1 MLKLSEK
8 YKKEVIPAMKE
19 KFGYTN
25 DMAVPRIKK
34 VIVNS
39 GFGRQV
45 SGKTGKEGEK
55 IQKHILNEL
64 SLITGQKPALR
75 KAKKSI
81 SSFKLRKGVPIGA
94 VVTLRGRKMY
104 DFLERLIFITF
115 PRTRDFR
122 GLDSKLIDQKGN
134 LCLGFREHTSFPEIS
149 AEKEKSIF
157 GLEIAIATTADNKEQ
172 GLELLRLLG
181 FPLQMKNEK

>member
-25 DMAVPRIKK
+25 DMAVPKIEK
-34 VIVNS
+34 VIVNC

-45 SGKTGKEGEK
+45 AGKTGKEGEK
-55 IQKHILNEL
+55 IQNHILQEL

-81 SSFKLRKGVPIGA
+81 SSFKLRKGMAVGA

-115 PRTRDFR
+115 PRTRDFQ
-122 GLDSKLIDQKGN
+122 GIDSKLIDPKGN
-134 LCLGFREHTSFPEIS
+134 LCLGFKEHTSFPEIS

-157 GLEIAIATTADNKEQ
+157 GLEIAIATTANNKEQ

-181 FPLQMKNEK
+181 FPIK